1 MRVTSPKSVIWDE
14 VEIGNKLPDH
24 GRDITASL
32 VAGGAISATHD
43 YSLVHHDREAALNAG
58 ADDIFMNILT
68 TNGLIGKYLTDW
80 SGPEGEMKSIH
91 LRLAVPNYPG
101 DRMVTSG
108 HITKK
113 YEKEGQFLVEIEFTG
128 KNQLGNHALG
138 NAIMSLPAR
147 R

>member
-1 MRVTSPKSVIWDE
+1 MRVTSSEFITWDKVE
-14 VEIGNKLPDH
+14 VGDELPVH
-24 GRDITASL
+24 ERDITASL

-43 YSLVHHDREAALNAG
+43 YSLVHHDREAAQKAG

-80 SGPEGEMKSIH
+80 SGPEGEIKSIH

-101 DRMVTSG
+101 DKMVTTG
-108 HITKK
+108 QVTKK
-113 YEKEGQFLVEIEFTG
+113 YKKEGQYLVEIAFTG

-138 NAIMSLPAR
+138 NAVVSLPER
-147 R
+147 G